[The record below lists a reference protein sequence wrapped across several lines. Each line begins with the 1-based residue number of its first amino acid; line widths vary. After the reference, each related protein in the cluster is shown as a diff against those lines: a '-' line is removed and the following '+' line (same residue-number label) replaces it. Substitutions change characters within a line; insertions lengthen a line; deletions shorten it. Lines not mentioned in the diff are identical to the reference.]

1 MLSSA
6 MRTNVK
12 KHVRM
17 SAAERRDEILEAALE
32 LLGQY
37 GIEGTTVTRIA
48 QAVGITPGALYRHF
62 QNRDAL
68 IDEAN
73 RLASERSTR
82 WADRSTEPDV
92 LRRLEELGRAH
103 HAWAVENLATI
114 VRPFFLELGSAGP
127 DGAGRMS
134 MPMNRLFQIFTEF
147 AEEGKRQGTIRPDVP
162 SQDVAWALLMFAW
175 TEDIAHLVG
184 AEDAIAE
191 GAMLRNLLRML
202 DAFGPAGDTSTADH

>member
-1 MLSSA
+1 MLSSV
-6 MRTNVK
+6 MRTDVR

-17 SAAERRDEILEAALE
+17 SAAERRGEIIEATLQ

-62 QNRDAL
+62 DSRDAL

-73 RLASERSTR
+73 RAASERSTS
-82 WADRSTEPDV
+82 WIDGATEPDV
-92 LRRLEELGRAH
+92 LRRLEELGRGH
-103 HAWAVENLATI
+103 HDWAVENLATV

-134 MPMNRLFQIFTEF
+134 MSMNRLFQIF
-147 AEEGKRQGTIRPDVP
+147 AEWADEGKRQGTIRTDVA
-162 SQDVAWALLMFAW
+162 SHDVAWALFMFAW

-184 AEDAIAE
+184 AGDAIAE
-191 GAMLRNLLRML
+191 GGMLRNLQRML
-202 DAFGPAGDTSTADH
+202 ESFRA

>member
-1 MLSSA
+1 MLSSV

-17 SAAERRDEILEAALE
+17 SGGERRGEIIESTLK

-62 QNRDAL
+62 ENRDAL

-73 RLASERSTR
+73 KVASERSTS
-82 WADRSTEPDV
+82 WVDRSNEPDV
-92 LRRLEELGRAH
+92 VRRLQELGQAH
-103 HAWAVENLATI
+103 HSWALENSATI
-114 VRPFFLELGSAGP
+114 VRPFFLELASAGP

-134 MPMNRLFQIFTEF
+134 MQMNRLFQIFTEL
-147 AEEGKRQGTIRPDVP
+147 AEEGKRQGSIRPDVP
-162 SQDVAWALLMFAW
+162 SHDVAWALLMFAW
-175 TEDIAHLVG
+175 TEDIAYLVG
-184 AEDAIAE
+184 ADESIAE
-191 GAMLRNLLRML
+191 GALLRNLQRML
-202 DAFGPAGDTSTADH
+202 DSFRAPGNQAATQN

>member
-1 MLSSA
+1 MLSSV
-6 MRTNVK
+6 MRTDVK

-17 SAAERRDEILEAALE
+17 SAAERRLEIIDATLD
-32 LLGQY
+32 LLGRY

-62 QNRDAL
+62 EGREAL

-73 RLASERSTR
+73 KVASERSTS
-82 WADRSTEPDV
+82 WADASSEPDM

-103 HAWAVENLATI
+103 YGWAMENLATV
-114 VRPFFLELGSAGP
+114 VRPFFLELASAGP

-134 MPMNRLFQIFTEF
+134 MPMNKLFQIFTVL
-147 AEEGKRQGTIRPDVP
+147 AEEGKRQGTIGLDVP

-191 GAMLRNLLRML
+191 GAMLRNLQRML
-202 DAFGPAGDTSTADH
+202 QSFRSAGDTSTADQ

>member
-1 MLSSA
+1 

-17 SAAERRDEILEAALE
+17 SAAERREEILRATLE
-32 LLGQY
+32 LLGRY

-62 QNRDAL
+62 ESRDAL

-73 RLASERSTR
+73 KLASERSTS
-82 WADRSTEPDV
+82 WADASAARDV
-92 LRRLEELGRAH
+92 LRRFEELGRVH
-103 HAWAVENLATI
+103 HDWAMENLATI
-114 VRPFFLELGSAGP
+114 VRPFFLELASAGP

-134 MPMNRLFQIFTEF
+134 MPMNRLFQIFQEF
-147 AEEGKRQGTIRPDVP
+147 AEEGKRQGTIRCDVP
-162 SQDVAWALLMFAW
+162 SQDVAWALFMFAW

-184 AEDAIAE
+184 AQEAISE
-191 GAMLRNLLRML
+191 GAILRNLQRLL
-202 DAFGPAGDTSTADH
+202 DSFRPAGHLPPTGSGD

>member
-1 MLSSA
+1 MLSSV

-17 SAAERRDEILEAALE
+17 SAAERRDQILEATLE

-48 QAVGITPGALYRHF
+48 QAAGITPGALYRHF
-62 QNRDAL
+62 ESRDAL

-73 RLASERSTR
+73 KTASERSTS
-82 WADRSTEPDV
+82 WLDSSGEANV
-92 LRRLEELGRAH
+92 LRRLEELGQAH

-114 VRPFFLELGSAGP
+114 VRPFFLELSSAGP

-147 AEEGKRQGTIRPDVP
+147 ADEGKRQGAIRPDVP
-162 SQDVAWALLMFAW
+162 SHDVAWALLMFAW

-184 AEDAIAE
+184 AEEAIAE
-191 GAMLRNLLRML
+191 GAILRNLQRML
-202 DAFGPAGDTSTADH
+202 DSFRPAATGGTTS